1 MKFHVISHNRPWRR
15 VDNHLDC
22 RHCPLCG
29 ATVHGSRGQNAHHDW
44 HVQLRYELDNT
55 PEPEDETPEPFTPA
69 VDEDQDDQESA

>member
-1 MKFHVISHNRPWRR
+1 MRFQIIHHTRPWRR

-29 ATVHGSRGQNAHHDW
+29 ATVHGNRGQAAHHDW

-55 PEPEDETPEPFTPA
+55 LPPEQDETPEPFTQA
-69 VDEDQDDQESA
+69 EDEQQDEAS